1 LSAWFIS
8 NTKTPFSYGNSYR
21 GIMGILRMQKSP
33 AFGGFNL
40 TNVYAKFLAF
50 KLQILAKVMKQIDHP
65 MKDYLVRHF
74 SYHEYRNGA
83 KRTCPIFCS
92 SGRLQSPD
100 LIEDIAKAARLV
112 RISCDQ
118 NFQMTCYTQDLL
130 QKTLY
135 ISSSSFPTIE
145 LTSKLSTLYFYI
157 KSALYDPHTLT
168 ESQKRWQNTYNFS
181 LESVW
186 KSIKKKTKC
195 RPSIRSFMIR
205 LWNNGL
211 FLTHNCSAC
220 NCQIVQ
226 HRLEHFLFEC
236 SFNRKIFNIF
246 NINTKLFFTN
256 PSKARN
262 FYTVIIV
269 LFKVY
274 HAHMKLFFEN
284 IPINTDVILSNI
296 RDELFRYSTA
306 FKK

>member
-1 LSAWFIS
+1 VLKVSQ
-8 NTKTPFSYGNSYR
+8 TYYGLKTTEGVDTDTGICPFTSPFSYGNSYR

-145 LTSKLSTLYFYI
+145 LTSKLSLLSISTLN
-157 KSALYDPHTLT
+157 LL
-168 ESQKRWQNTYNFS
+168 
-181 LESVW
+181 
-186 KSIKKKTKC
+186 
-195 RPSIRSFMIR
+195 FMIHILLQNLKKDGR
-205 LWNNGL
+205 
-211 FLTHNCSAC
+211 T
-220 NCQIVQ
+220 
-226 HRLEHFLFEC
+226 
-236 SFNRKIFNIF
+236 
-246 NINTKLFFTN
+246 
-256 PSKARN
+256 P
-262 FYTVIIV
+262 IIS
-269 LFKVY
+269 L
-274 HAHMKLFFEN
+274 
-284 IPINTDVILSNI
+284 
-296 RDELFRYSTA
+296 
-306 FKK
+306 